1 MQIENL
7 SQEKELDAK
16 EMGEVRGG
24 DNGTSAASSI
34 LQAMGINAPVA
45 VGYGAGSAGNT
56 FVHVDGSQK
65 GDISNHQTSGDE
77 FAAFLGD
84 LKAL

>member
-1 MQIENL
+1 MLIQDL
-7 SQEKELDAK
+7 SKELDSQSMTA
-16 EMGEVRGG
+16 VRGG

-56 FVHVDGSQK
+56 FIHVNGSQS
-65 GDISNHQTSGDE
+65 GSVSNHQTSGDE
-77 FAAFLGD
+77 FTAFLGG
-84 LKAL
+84 LRSL